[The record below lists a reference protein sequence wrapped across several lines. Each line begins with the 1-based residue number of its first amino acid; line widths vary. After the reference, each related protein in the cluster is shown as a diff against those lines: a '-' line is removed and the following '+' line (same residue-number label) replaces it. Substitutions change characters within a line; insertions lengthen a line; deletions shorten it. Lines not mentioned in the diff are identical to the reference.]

1 MRISLLKLGPARPG
15 CSGLV
20 QSSLE
25 HHEVNNFHLSA
36 VLIVEQSWHGRG
48 EREDHVREIIP
59 CQNPDVCC
67 GELLGSSLA
76 SDGKRW
82 INKSAFKC

>member
-25 HHEVNNFHLSA
+25 HLVQQVNNFQFSA
-36 VLIVEQSWHGRG
+36 VLIAEQSWHGRG
-48 EREDHVREIIP
+48 EREDHVGEITP
-59 CQNPDVCC
+59 CQNPDVSC
-67 GELLGSSLA
+67 GA
-76 SDGKRW
+76 SKAESGEHKEGTV
-82 INKSAFKC
+82 NVGNS